1 MEETSNLQRAL
12 VAMEE
17 TANEEVV
24 TSGNEEF
31 VTLASLPDEILQL
44 VITAFSDTEDDPPL
58 FYAVKGLGCVS
69 KGMRQ
74 QLHRLQPLVGVRSL
88 AVVQRPAHGPWCVTL
103 LYDGE
108 LTEAVVEQARQGRV
122 HSIGAVNTMTLAPRI
137 TLAPVVARRVVPEL
151 LGAGCSLLKL
161 DMWSVRLDNTWAL
174 AFGEAAVCSP
184 VLRTLRIFGCAL
196 RGPLPELR
204 LPALQVLDMNDN
216 QLTGG
221 LEPLQSCAALQ
232 ELFLNANQLAGGL
245 EPLRGCTAL
254 QQLDGSDN
262 QLTGELKPLK
272 ACTALQHLSL
282 HNNLLTG
289 DLKPLRR
296 CTALQLLLLHNNKL
310 IGGLEPLQNCTAL
323 QRLNCSDNQL
333 IGELDPLKAC
343 QALQELDLSRN
354 QHLRGGLEPLQSCT
368 ALEALELS
376 DNQLTGGL
384 TSLRGC
390 TALKLLDFK
399 YNRMAPTDEDKAHF
413 EHLCYEFLSS
423 CFLQYSSEEGEGED
437 GSEEA
442 I

>member
-24 TSGNEEF
+24 TSGNEEV

-204 LPALQVLDMNDN
+204 LPALQVLALNAN
-216 QLTGG
+216 QFMRG
-221 LEPLQSCAALQ
+221 LEPLRGCTALQ
-232 ELFLNANQLAGGL
+232 RLSLSENKLKGGL

-254 QQLDGSDN
+254 QVLHLDSN
-262 QLTGELKPLK
+262 RLT
-272 ACTALQHLSL
+272 
-282 HNNLLTG
+282 
-289 DLKPLRR
+289 
-296 CTALQLLLLHNNKL
+296 
-310 IGGLEPLQNCTAL
+310 GGLEP
-323 QRLNCSDNQL
+323 
-333 IGELDPLKAC
+333 
-343 QALQELDLSRN
+343 
-354 QHLRGGLEPLQSCT
+354 
-368 ALEALELS
+368 
-376 DNQLTGGL
+376 
-384 TSLRGC
+384 LRGC
-390 TALKLLDFK
+390 TALRELTLFSNFLTGGLEPLRSCTALEMLDVGRNLLTGELEPLRGFTALQELHLG
-399 YNRMAPTDEDKAHF
+399 NNQLAPASDEDKAHF
-413 EHLCYEFLSS
+413 KAQCGWEERDDTDSD
-423 CFLQYSSEEGEGED
+423 SESEG
-437 GSEEA
+437 
-442 I
+442 

>member
-204 LPALQVLDMNDN
+204 LPALQVLALNAN
-216 QLTGG
+216 QFMRG
-221 LEPLQSCAALQ
+221 LEPLQSCTGLQ
-232 ELFLNANQLAGGL
+232 VLNLCDNHLTGGL
-245 EPLRGCTAL
+245 EPLRGCTKL
-254 QQLDGSDN
+254 EELNLNGN
-262 QLTGELKPLK
+262 QHT
-272 ACTALQHLSL
+272 
-282 HNNLLTG
+282 
-289 DLKPLRR
+289 
-296 CTALQLLLLHNNKL
+296 
-310 IGGLEPLQNCTAL
+310 GGLEPLTNCTAL
-323 QRLNCSDNQL
+323 QDVFIVDNKL
-333 IGELDPLKAC
+333 TGGLDPLKNC
-343 QALQELDLSRN
+343 TALDMLFLSGN
-354 QHLRGGLEPLQSCT
+354 KLTGGLEPLRGCTELMQLRLNDNTLTGSLEPLSSCT
-368 ALEALELS
+368 ELQVLQL
-376 DNQLTGGL
+376 DNNQLTGNL
-384 TSLRGC
+384 EPLRGC
-390 TALKLLDFK
+390 EALRLLCLKD
-399 YNRMAPTDEDKAHF
+399 NQLSPSDEDKARFKKQCRHPSAESVDF
-413 EHLCYEFLSS
+413 
-423 CFLQYSSEEGEGED
+423 
-437 GSEEA
+437 